1 MTDTFFSV
9 FCFCAIRSKAQKRAH
24 CRPSRDYEG
33 YSEYTFEAR
42 ELYRQFYK
50 ARGSSKRIGVTL
62 PSMRTMTEDFVW
74 DDKSLSGEDVQK
86 VVRKMNEYKRDMPSR
101 PEAMYKGECEV

>member
-1 MTDTFFSV
+1 
-9 FCFCAIRSKAQKRAH
+9 
-24 CRPSRDYEG
+24 
-33 YSEYTFEAR
+33 
-42 ELYRQFYK
+42 
-50 ARGSSKRIGVTL
+50 
-62 PSMRTMTEDFVW
+62 MRTMTEDFVW